1 MGGRGTVEHLRGMH
15 VIRTG
20 MQMGERERERERERK
35 GGASACYIDFPTF
48 SPFLFGSRVTP
59 GGRGRGIFV
68 LGGVFEEKMMEAELT
83 YLWRPSKNELL
94 PPTEYEADR
103 GGEGSK

>member
-1 MGGRGTVEHLRGMH
+1 M
-15 VIRTG
+15 
-20 MQMGERERERERERK
+20 
-35 GGASACYIDFPTF
+35 
-48 SPFLFGSRVTP
+48 
-59 GGRGRGIFV
+59 